1 MEYLE
6 GKSIENQ
13 KDNNYRY
20 SKFNLFIYIFM
31 QNNLYI
37 NKYNHGDLHNYNWK
51 ITNDN
56 KIVIYDYGLC
66 WELQDDFLLNNL
78 NELIDGLHD
87 YNYDI
92 MYISFY
98 NIIKYNSNIDDIN
111 DIEVKVKKQKKMKK
125 YNIEE
130 VLKHKDWIV
139 MEVNNERRVYD
150 LSKWIPQH
158 PGGDKI
164 YNGIEANM
172 YYKDPKK
179 YNKKPYDIFMR
190 NNIHKEKNIFELFFE
205 RTHKLVKHIGFLI

>member
-1 MEYLE
+1 MPVEVLQYKDKYDAAKE
-6 GKSIENQ
+6 EIKNTIGKPPTNKTTIRRNPYYTEEE
-13 KDNNYRY
+13 
-20 SKFNLFIYIFM
+20 
-31 QNNLYI
+31 I
-37 NKYNHGDLHNYNWK
+37 NKYFKMKIAETLKEFETNKLHVIASHGGWLRSLGCK
-51 ITNDN
+51 ID
-56 KIVIYDYGLC
+56 
-66 WELQDDFLLNNL
+66 E
-78 NELIDGLHD
+78 
-87 YNYDI
+87 
-92 MYISFY
+92 
-98 NIIKYNSNIDDIN
+98 N